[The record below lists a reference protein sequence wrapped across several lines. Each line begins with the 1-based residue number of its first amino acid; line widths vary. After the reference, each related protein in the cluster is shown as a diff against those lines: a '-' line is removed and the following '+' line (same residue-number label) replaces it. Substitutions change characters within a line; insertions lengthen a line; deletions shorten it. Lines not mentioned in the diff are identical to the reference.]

1 MSNKKRERFL
11 ANLNIAYSAV
21 LSNRVRS
28 VLTGLGII
36 FGVSAVIAMLAIGN
50 GAREEIREQIK
61 LVGVNNIVIKPVI
74 EQKEENLEEQ
84 DQNQES
90 GTKKFSPGLTIRDQR
105 DVLKVVP
112 GIKNISPEVLLET
125 FVVKNGI
132 RRSGKLVGVEPAY
145 FEIFNF
151 TLESG
156 RMFNNY
162 QLQNGTP
169 VCIIGKS
176 VKSRFFTT
184 EDPIGKYIKCGNNW
198 LKIIGVLQERVITD
212 NSISNLGIRDY
223 NMDIYTPLQ
232 TMLIRYEN
240 RDMVTKNSLGGRFGG
255 GVVIINGEVQGGS
268 GKNTNYHQ
276 LDKLVVQIEET
287 AKLTS
292 TADII
297 SRLLKRKHFGVV
309 DYEIE
314 IPELLL
320 KQQQKTDDIFNYVLG
335 AIAGIS
341 LLVGGIGIMNIML
354 ASVLERIKEIGLRLS
369 LGAKK
374 SDIINQFMLEAMMIS
389 VTGGFIGVVL
399 GIIIAFMVSRFAEIP
414 TIISF
419 SSIFISFGV
428 AALVGLI
435 FGIAPARK
443 AANQDPIT
451 SLRYE

>member
-28 VLTGLGII
+28 ILTGLGII

-84 DQNQES
+84 NQNQES
-90 GTKKFSPGLTIRDQR
+90 GTKKFSPGLTIRDQKDILR
-105 DVLKVVP
+105 VVP
-112 GIKNISPEVLLET
+112 GMKNVSPEVLLET

-156 RMFNNY
+156 RMFNSY
-162 QLQNGTP
+162 QLQNGSP

-198 LKIIGVLQERVITD
+198 LKIVGVLQERIITD

-255 GVVIINGEVQGGS
+255 GVVIINGEVQGGG
-268 GKNTNYHQ
+268 GKTANYHQ